1 MMRNFKK
8 AWHQLGNMMVIF
20 FISQIPLQSLAI
32 TYDVNRVIDN
42 KGTVSG
48 FIETDGTIGQ
58 LFAPNFI
65 DWNLR
70 LNDGTNI
77 FTLLGA
83 NSTITVTGNT
93 TIASAKEIQ
102 FDFSGD
108 QARIEIINPSAASPQ
123 NGWAL
128 VGDFG
133 GLVPDKLEE
142 ICFLC
147 SSTNPAFITEHRSGI
162 SKFAS
167 ITNQS
172 PNPAIPEPSTALLL
186 LTGLACLAGY
196 RWHHAR
202 RERMQAREPAF
213 YPSQV

>member
-1 MMRNFKK
+1 MRNFKK
-8 AWHQLGNMMVIF
+8 AWHQLGNMLVIF
-20 FISQIPLQSLAI
+20 FIAQMPLQSLAI

-42 KGTVSG
+42 NRGTVSG
-48 FIETDGTIGQ
+48 FIETDGTIGP

-65 DWNLR
+65 NWNLR
-70 LNDGTNI
+70 LNDGTKI
-77 FTLLGA
+77 FNLLQA

-108 QARIEIINPSAASPQ
+108 QARIEIINPSSASPQ

-128 VGDFG
+128 VGNFG
-133 GLVPDKLEE
+133 GLVPDKIEE

-162 SKFAS
+162 IKFAS
-167 ITNQS
+167 VTNQS

-186 LTGLACLAGY
+186 LTGLAGLAGY

-202 RERMQAREPAF
+202 RERT
-213 YPSQV
+213 QVR